1 MQGQDGGK
9 TEGYWFAV
17 IGTAGETAEHDCVG
31 DKSKGSTGSCTFED
45 KAEIGEVTGVRIGNG
60 FNDNWRFTKMS
71 LSVDGVAQPTF
82 YGYASVEA
90 FQTINVAFDKGLV

>member
-1 MQGQDGGK
+1 M
-9 TEGYWFAV
+9 
-17 IGTAGETAEHDCVG
+17 G
-31 DKSKGSTGSCTFED
+31 DKAKGTTGSCTFED

-71 LSVDGVAQPTF
+71 LSVDEVAQPTF

-90 FQTINVAFDKGLV
+90 FQTINVAFDKGMA